1 METRAIDATTA
12 LLVATAALCCSVVVG
27 CAFVLVVAAGT
38 KDLPGG
44 DEPGAWCAAAAL
56 ACASVAALI
65 ALTREAGGLRPG
77 ALAGAW
83 VLAFAWP
90 LSGAP
95 VPAAAV
101 ATVATGLA
109 VRWGA
114 DGARGRGGAVAA
126 ALLAAAALG
135 LMTIAVAAP
144 PDEGAAYRPPAE
156 ARASAAAER
165 APPAAAQSRP
175 STATEDAPSN
185 AAAGDAPSSAADE
198 ETPSAAAGDAPS
210 SAADEETPSAAAD
223 EETPSAAA
231 DEETP
236 SAAADEE
243 TPSAGADEALSA
255 ARAVRA
261 YYRALDRRDFGD
273 AWRGLSPGIH
283 ASFGGFE
290 RWRAGFATTLS
301 STPSALRAT
310 VAGDGAAV
318 AHVLTARD
326 SADCGVLVRQFSV
339 QWRLR
344 RTPNGWRA
352 VALIAQPSDAPSR
365 CAA

>member
-1 METRAIDATTA
+1 VETRAIDATTA

-27 CAFVLVVAAGT
+27 CAFVLVFAAGT

-44 DEPGAWCAAAAL
+44 HEPAALCAAAAL

-135 LMTIAVAAP
+135 LMTIAIAAA
-144 PDEGAAYRPPAE
+144 PDEGASYGPPAE
-156 ARASAAAER
+156 ARASAADER
-165 APPAAAQSRP
+165 VPLAAAQRRP
-175 STATEDAPSN
+175 STASEDAPSN
-185 AAAGDAPSSAADE
+185 AAAGDAPSNAADE
-198 ETPSAAAGDAPS
+198 ETPSAAAGDARS

-236 SAAADEE
+236 SAA
-243 TPSAGADEALSA
+243 ADEALSA

-352 VALIAQPSDAPSR
+352 VALTAQPSDAPSR